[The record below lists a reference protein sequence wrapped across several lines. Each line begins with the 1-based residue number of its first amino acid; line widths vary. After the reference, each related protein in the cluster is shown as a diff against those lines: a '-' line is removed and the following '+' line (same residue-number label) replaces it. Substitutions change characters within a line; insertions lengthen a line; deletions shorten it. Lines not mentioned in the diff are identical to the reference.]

1 MYYSSYGRRIRWVL
15 SVIMLNGRNSV
26 IYNVVTRTS
35 CRALIHQLVFLAL
48 LEFANSHEIENDFN
62 DVSCQINSPLL
73 QQNVSINQKSS
84 ANSTVELRSKCR
96 SIDPSCS
103 CDSPQVLRC
112 HNPEISKLNGIIT
125 RVAEAA
131 ELDIKMI
138 DWNLLGLRVFK
149 KKIFLT
155 SIQKAKTNLHLVGL
169 FVSSNGTLRIIED
182 GAFLGLRNDIRNLG
196 LSDNNL
202 GPEIP
207 QEIFSLPDLRQLDI
221 SRNNISTLRSIPN
234 PNTSSLNYLDLSE
247 NNLERINDISENLFP
262 QSLCA
267 LKVSYNR
274 LTLDGLSG
282 ANFAKIGFLDLSHNE
297 ISGNLTK
304 YIFNGTGG
312 KHMEKLHLNYNQ
324 IRNIGENSFCGLP
337 KLKHLWLSHN
347 NIEGLDKK
355 SFMCLKHLSY
365 INLSHNRILDITKG
379 LFEPLSS
386 SLKVLI
392 LSNNHLSLVGDSP
405 ITSVPLSTL
414 TYLDLQNNDIN
425 KIEGK
430 CFQTLPHLETLLLGG
445 KFRPGSTYNIYLSMF
460 NLYT

>member
-1 MYYSSYGRRIRWVL
+1 M
-15 SVIMLNGRNSV
+15 
-26 IYNVVTRTS
+26 
-35 CRALIHQLVFLAL
+35 
-48 LEFANSHEIENDFN
+48 
-62 DVSCQINSPLL
+62 
-73 QQNVSINQKSS
+73 
-84 ANSTVELRSKCR
+84 
-96 SIDPSCS
+96 
-103 CDSPQVLRC
+103 RC
-112 HNPEISKLNGIIT
+112 HNPGISKLNGIIT
-125 RVAEAA
+125 RIAES
-131 ELDIKMI
+131 EDLDIKML
-138 DWNLLGLRVFK
+138 DWNLPGLDVFTK
-149 KKIFLT
+149 KVFLT
-155 SIQKAKTNLHLVGL
+155 SIQKADNNLHLIGL
-169 FVSSNGTLRIIED
+169 FVSSNGTLRMIED
-182 GAFLGLRNDIRNLG
+182 GAFLGLRNDIQNLG

-207 QEIFSLPDLRQLDI
+207 KEIFSLPNLLQLDI
-221 SRNNISTLRSIPN
+221 SRNNISTLRPISN
-234 PNTSSLNYLDLSE
+234 HNTRSLKYLDLSE
-247 NNLERINDISENLFP
+247 NNLERINDIHVNLFP
-262 QSLCA
+262 RNLCT

-282 ANFAKIGFLDLSHNE
+282 ANFAQIGSLDLSHNE
-297 ISGNLTK
+297 ISGNLTNS
-304 YIFNGTGG
+304 IFNGTGG
-312 KHMEKLHLNYNQ
+312 KHVEKLHLDYNQ

-386 SLKVLI
+386 SLKELI

-430 CFQTLPHLETLLLGG
+430 CFQNLPYLETLLLGG
-445 KFRPGSTYNIYLSMF
+445 KFRPVLR
-460 NLYT
+460 